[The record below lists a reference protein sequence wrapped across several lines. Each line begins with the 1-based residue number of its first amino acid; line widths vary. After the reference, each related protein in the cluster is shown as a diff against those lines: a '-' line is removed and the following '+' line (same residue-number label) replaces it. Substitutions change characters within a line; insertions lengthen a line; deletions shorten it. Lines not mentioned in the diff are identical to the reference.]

1 MTPTAPHDSPT
12 IPSDSAKAPDDS
24 PTVPDDSVV
33 PGRDRP
39 VISAR
44 DRHRGCLLGLAVG
57 DALGGPVEF
66 KRPGTFPPVRDMI
79 GGGCW
84 QLRPGEWT
92 DDTSMAL
99 CLAASLAQCGRFDP
113 EDQMSRYVRW
123 LREGYMTPRDQAN
136 PKDVGCTT
144 STALRKF
151 EDTSDPW
158 AGSTDPRSAG
168 NGSLM
173 RLAPVPMFFART
185 PSEAVDHAAASSKT
199 THAAAEAVDAC
210 RYYAGLLVG
219 ALNGETKEALLEKR
233 YSPVAG
239 LWERNPLRGGI
250 ATVADGSFKRKE
262 PPEIKGTGYVVESME
277 AALWAFNKSTNF
289 DDGVL
294 AAVNLGNDA
303 DTTAAVYGQLAGAH
317 YGVECIRREWRRVVA
332 KHDVIV
338 ALADRLLDASEDR

>member
-1 MTPTAPHDSPT
+1 MTPTTPRDDSPAVPDDSPSSSHDSRAPGDSPTSHHDSPT
-12 IPSDSAKAPDDS
+12 TPDDS
-24 PTVPDDSVV
+24 AVH
-33 PGRDRP
+33 GRDQSA
-39 VISAR
+39 VSAR

-84 QLRPGEWT
+84 KLRPGEWT

-99 CLAASLAQCGRFDP
+99 CLAASLAQCDGFDA

-136 PKDVGCTT
+136 PKDVGGTT
-144 STALRKF
+144 HAALRSF
-151 EDTSDPW
+151 EETGDPW
-158 AGSTDPRSAG
+158 AGSTDPDTAG

-173 RLAPVPMFFART
+173 RLAPVPMFFACT
-185 PSEAVDHAAASSKT
+185 PSEAIEHAAASSKT
-199 THAAAEAVDAC
+199 THATAEAVDAC

-219 ALNGETKEALLEKR
+219 ALNGETKEALLGKR

-250 ATVADGSFKRKE
+250 AGVADGSFKRKE
-262 PPEIKGTGYVVESME
+262 PPEIKGTGYVVKSME

-294 AAVNLGNDA
+294 LAVNLGEDA
-303 DTTAAVYGQLAGAH
+303 DTTAAIYGQLARSSE
-317 YGVECIRREWRRVVA
+317 GV
-332 KHDVIV
+332 
-338 ALADRLLDASEDR
+338 SGF